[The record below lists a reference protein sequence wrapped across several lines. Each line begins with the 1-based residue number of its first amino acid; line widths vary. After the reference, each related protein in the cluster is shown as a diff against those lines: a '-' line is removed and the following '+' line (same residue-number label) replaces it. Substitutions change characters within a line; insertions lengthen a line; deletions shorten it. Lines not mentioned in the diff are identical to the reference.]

1 MISPHGQWS
10 PLPARS
16 GGEGVGGAG
25 RICPADYRYPVSAL
39 NRAPPHPALYGV
51 ARDGVVIDAVA
62 VEYDPA
68 AFLDRFVKCWPEGS
82 PAHTS
87 YQQRIVAG
95 PSYRV
100 AHAKGRA
107 RFA

>member
-1 MISPHGQWS
+1 
-10 PLPARS
+10 
-16 GGEGVGGAG
+16 VGGAG

-39 NRAPPHPALYGV
+39 NRAPPHPALDGV

-62 VEYDPA
+62 VEYDLA
-68 AFLDRFVKCWPEGS
+68 AFLARFEKCWPEGS
-82 PAHTS
+82 PARTS
-87 YQQRIVAG
+87 YHQRIVAG

-100 AHAKGRA
+100 EQAKGRA